1 MFHSAKEN
9 KLVTL
14 REYVEK
20 MPEEYRRI
28 AEQEGAERAA
38 CDYISG
44 MSDRYA
50 VSLCEELLIPK
61 FWQL

>member
-1 MFHSAKEN
+1 
-9 KLVTL
+9 
-14 REYVEK
+14 
-20 MPEEYRRI
+20 MPEDFRGVMEN
-28 AEQEGAERAA
+28 EGVERAA